1 MIGLN
6 ERQIKWWKSVCLPLS
21 SQEVK
26 FLLLFGIQA
35 CLCCKETGVLD
46 LNCNIEDYIKE
57 LCVRLSG
64 IAMWGRIRE
73 MVNTPCMSEWPF
85 SLKASGQAWE

>member
-1 MIGLN
+1 MV
-6 ERQIKWWKSVCLPLS
+6 EKCLFAFVFS
-21 SQEVK
+21 GSQVT
-26 FLLLFGIQA
+26 LAFGIQV

-46 LNCNIEDYIKE
+46 LNCNIEDYIKKP
-57 LCVRLSG
+57 CVRLSG

-85 SLKASGQAWE
+85 SP